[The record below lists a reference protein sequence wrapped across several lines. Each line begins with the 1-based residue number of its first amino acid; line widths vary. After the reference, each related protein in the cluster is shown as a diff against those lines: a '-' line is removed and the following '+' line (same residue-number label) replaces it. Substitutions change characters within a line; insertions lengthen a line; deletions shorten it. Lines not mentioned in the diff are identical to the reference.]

1 VPSVRLIKFH
11 KHPTTNRQWLYVAC
25 SRVPTLG
32 GLHSEQL
39 LNIDPR
45 YWNKPDYA
53 LDSEMARLLL
63 MELETDVRIIQGRN
77 QVVPDELL
85 QEIAAQAEVFAE
97 AKNRLHYLKTRTWLT
112 GPPTRAPLP
121 RDEAAESRNRN
132 KRKPSQSK
140 PSANARSPR
149 KRPAQQP
156 ASKVTNSAKA
166 TTTKTSDR
174 HKQAFATMI
183 QEGQRAAMQVQTQ

>member
-1 VPSVRLIKFH
+1 
-11 KHPTTNRQWLYVAC
+11 
-25 SRVPTLG
+25 
-32 GLHSEQL
+32 
-39 LNIDPR
+39 
-45 YWNKPDYA
+45 
-53 LDSEMARLLL
+53 
-63 MELETDVRIIQGRN
+63 
-77 QVVPDELL
+77 VVPDELL

-97 AKNRLHYLKTRTWLT
+97 AKNRLHYLKKRTWLT

-121 RDEAAESRNRN
+121 RDEAAESRIRN

-156 ASKVTNSAKA
+156 APKVKNTAKA
-166 TTTKTSDR
+166 TTNKTSDR

-183 QEGQRAAMQVQTQ
+183 QEGQRAAMQVQAQ